1 MSTDPRIAELEAEG
15 YVVLRAKS
23 YRQAQERQ
31 RVSDALRRAAEEQV
45 ESTRRW
51 AETAFAEQRRLS
63 DRLTFVY
70 GVARSL
76 GASVE
81 DLAGDAW
88 RKLNC
93 PACGSG
99 EIGDCICPLDAH

>member
-1 MSTDPRIAELEAEG
+1 MTIDPRIAELEAEG

-31 RVSDALRRAAEEQV
+31 RVAEALRQSAEEQV
-45 ESTRRW
+45 ESTHRW
-51 AETAFAEQRRLS
+51 AEVAFAEQRRLA

-76 GASVE
+76 GATDE
-81 DLAGDAW
+81 DLRGA
-88 RKLNC
+88 
-93 PACGSG
+93 S
-99 EIGDCICPLDAH
+99 

>member
-1 MSTDPRIAELEAEG
+1 MSADPRITALEADG
-15 YVVLRAKS
+15 FVVLRAKS

-31 RVSDALRRAAEEQV
+31 RVSEALRRSAWEQV

-70 GVARSL
+70 GVARAH
-76 GASVE
+76 GATVDE
-81 DLAGDAW
+81 LRGDA
-88 RKLNC
+88 
-93 PACGSG
+93 
-99 EIGDCICPLDAH
+99 